1 MQVVTFYRIKLIESS
16 KDSIPVVLRDM
27 IQTKSS
33 CEHAVSLSTD
43 SQVGKVGHV
52 HGQQEVREAGH
63 SHHPQGGKAKEISVA
78 GSSKKRN
85 RKSKKI
91 PEEPQ
96 TDDSHDRPTVRP
108 TFIPL
113 RPQCY
118 VVSLSLC
125 YYLIA
130 LKIE

>member
-1 MQVVTFYRIKLIESS
+1 MS

-27 IQTKSS
+27 IQTNSS
-33 CEHAVSLSTD
+33 CAHAVVSLSTD
-43 SQVGKVGHV
+43 SQVGEAGRV
-52 HGQQEVREAGH
+52 HGQQEVGEAGH
-63 SHHPQGGKAKEISVA
+63 IHHPQEGKAKEISVA

-125 YYLIA
+125 YYLVA